1 MTELPGQP
9 LFEVWQELS
18 SAIDEN
24 MKWNDNGILVVSTG
38 LTSINIGKM
47 VKLFAVY
54 MQKVT
59 ALVF

>member
-24 MKWNDNGILVVSTG
+24 MKWNDYGILVVSTG
-38 LTSINIGKM
+38 LTSINIAKM

-54 MQKVT
+54 MQKAT
-59 ALVF
+59 ALVL